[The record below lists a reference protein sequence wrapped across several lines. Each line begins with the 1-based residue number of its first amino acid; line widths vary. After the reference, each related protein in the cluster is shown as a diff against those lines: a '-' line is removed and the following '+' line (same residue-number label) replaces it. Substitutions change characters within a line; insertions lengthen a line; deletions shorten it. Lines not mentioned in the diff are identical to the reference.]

1 MRQHPAWWKESV
13 IYQIYPRSFKDSNG
27 DGIGDIPGIIE
38 KLDYIQSLGID
49 VIWLC
54 PVYQSPN
61 DDNGYDISNYYTIM
75 DDFGSMHDFDRLLM
89 GIHQRGMKLVMD
101 LVVNHTSDEH
111 DWFVESQSSKTH
123 PKRNYYIWKEGVNGG
138 PPNNWQSFFG
148 GDAWEYD
155 EKTDEYYL
163 HLFTRKQPDLN
174 WEQKEV
180 REEVYQMMRW
190 WLDKGID
197 GFRMDVISLISKR
210 GYEDAAH
217 SEFTDTISLDYANG
231 PRVHEFLQE
240 MNRKVLS
247 HYDILT
253 VGEGPGIT
261 LEEGL
266 NYVKDDRQ
274 ELDMI
279 FHFDHMFIDHG
290 EGGKFDPKPYDFVEF
305 KRIFKRWDQVMTEGG
320 WSSIFLGNHDFPR
333 IVSRFGNDGKYRNQS
348 AKALALMLLTMRGTA
363 YIYQG
368 EEIGMTNVAFESIE
382 DYRDIETFNAHRI
395 AMESGRDLKDFMQAV
410 HRQGRDNAR
419 TPVQWDSSEQAGF
432 TTGVPWI
439 KVNPN
444 YRFINVSDQENDP
457 DSILDFYRQMIHIRK
472 CHQTLVY
479 GDFEVFDVEDENLF
493 IYQRRNDEGQ
503 FLILINFSDA
513 DQIYTPDD
521 TLNLSSAKVII
532 RNYDDLKENMNQS
545 KCTLRPWEAVL
556 LKH

>member
-1 MRQHPAWWKESV
+1 MKHQPIWWKESV
-13 IYQIYPRSFKDSNG
+13 IYQIYPRSFNDSNG

-38 KLDYIQSLGID
+38 KLDYIKSLGID

-61 DDNGYDISNYYTIM
+61 DDNGYDISDYYGIM
-75 DDFGSMHDFDRLLM
+75 DEFGNMADFDQLLS

-111 DWFVESQSSKTH
+111 SWFVASRSSRQH
-123 PKRNYYIWKEGVNGG
+123 PKRDYYIWKEGVNGG

-155 EKTDEYYL
+155 EKTDQYFL

-174 WEQKEV
+174 WENDQV
-180 REEVYQMMRW
+180 REEVYRMMKW
-190 WLDKGID
+190 WLAKGID

-210 GYEDAAH
+210 GFEDTSH
-217 SEFTDTISLDYANG
+217 EEFTDTISQDYANG
-231 PRVHEFLQE
+231 PRIHEFLQE
-240 MNRKVLS
+240 MNQQVLS
-247 HYDILT
+247 RYDILT

-266 NYVKDDRQ
+266 KYVKEDRH
-274 ELDMI
+274 ELGMI

-290 EGGKFDPKPYDFVEF
+290 EGGKFDPKPYDFIEF
-305 KRIFKRWDQVMTEGG
+305 KKIFKHWDQVMTEGG

-333 IVSRFGNDGKYRNQS
+333 IVSRFGNDGKYRDQS

-368 EEIGMTNVAFESIE
+368 EEIGMTNVAFESIA

-395 AMESGRDLKDFMQAV
+395 ALESGRDLNDFMRAV

-444 YRFINVSDQENDP
+444 YPSINVASQENDP
-457 DSILDFYRQMIHIRK
+457 DSILNFYRQMVQTRK
-472 CHQTLVY
+472 GHKTLVY
-479 GDFEVFDVEDENLF
+479 GDFEVFDIEDQDLFVYRREN
-493 IYQRRNDEGQ
+493 DDGQ
-503 FLILINFSDA
+503 YLIMINFSDL

-521 TLNLSSAKVII
+521 SLNLSSAKAII
-532 RNYDDLKENMNQS
+532 GNYDDFGEKIIQS
-545 KCTLRPWEAVL
+545 KYTLRPWEAVL
-556 LKH
+556 LKL